1 MSLRA
6 LTDPLLWLRSLWDH
20 HTVLRMS
27 REQLQAR
34 QLQKFRRL
42 AAHARAHSPYYC
54 AIIQERGIAVRTC
67 VPTDFPVLTKQDIAL
82 HFDDI
87 VTDRRITRARIV
99 DFVSQSSDGRNLFD
113 GKYHVMNTSGSSGQ
127 FACHVFSHAAW
138 ISAASLGARVAPLRL
153 RQRVAYVGV
162 TTGHSG
168 GVNLAHSGNQ
178 GANKLFY
185 QMRAYDVLQPIHDVM
200 DDLNAF
206 QPRVVTGYATMLKE
220 LAEAQIQ
227 GKLRIRPWRVASGGE
242 PLLPDARAL
251 IERAF
256 QTQVMNIYASTEH
269 LYMGLTLPGSD
280 GMHLMEDDLIFEL
293 HEDHTC
299 VTNLFND
306 TMPLIRYRMSDVLL
320 PDERP
325 RKDSYPYTKV
335 QSLVGRQENAL
346 IFINEKGQRDFIHPF
361 VVLDLAV
368 PGLNAWQVV
377 LESLSSF
384 RVRVCLEAGCAES
397 QCREAVERV
406 THHFQHILKEKQ
418 MQNVVFEIER
428 VDSLPIDPKT
438 AKFRLVLKSPSY
450 QDMPV

>member
-1 MSLRA
+1 
-6 LTDPLLWLRSLWDH
+6 
-20 HTVLRMS
+20 MS

-42 AAHARAHSPYYC
+42 VAHAQAHSPHYR
-54 AIIQERGIAVRTC
+54 AIIQERGINVRTC

-87 VTDRRITRARIV
+87 VTDRRITRARLV
-99 DFVSQSSDGRNLFD
+99 DFVSRSSDGRNLFE

-138 ISAASLGARVAPLRL
+138 ISAASLGVRVAPLRL

-168 GVNLAHSGNQ
+168 GVNLAHSGNA

-185 QMRAYDVLQPIHDVM
+185 QMRAYDVLQPIHDVI

-220 LAEAQIQ
+220 LAEAQLQ
-227 GKLRIRPWRVASGGE
+227 GTLRIHPWRVASGGE
-242 PLLPDARAL
+242 PLLPEARAL

-269 LYMGLTLPGSD
+269 LYMGLTMPGSD

-293 HEDHTC
+293 HEDHIC

-320 PDERP
+320 PDAGP
-325 RKDSYPYTKV
+325 RNDSYPYTKV
-335 QSLVGRQENAL
+335 QGLVGRQENAL

-361 VVLDLAV
+361 IVLDLAV
-368 PGLNAWQVV
+368 PGLNTWQVV
-377 LESLSSF
+377 MESLVSF
-384 RVRVCLEAGCAES
+384 RVLVCLEEGCDEQRS
-397 QCREAVERV
+397 REAVEKVAR
-406 THHFQHILKEKQ
+406 HFQHILKEKQ
-418 MQNVVFEIER
+418 MQNVQFEIER
-428 VDSLPIDPKT
+428 VNSLSIDPKT
-438 AKFRLVLKSPSY
+438 GKFRLVIKSPHY
-450 QDMPV
+450 QDPPV

>member
-6 LTDPLLWLRSLWDH
+6 LKDPWLWLRSLWDH
-20 HTVLRMS
+20 RTALRMS

-42 AAHARAHSPYYC
+42 AAHAQAHSPYYR
-54 AIIQERGIAVRTC
+54 AIIQERGIDVRTC
-67 VPTDFPVLTKQDIAL
+67 VPTDFPVLTKQDIAR

-87 VTDRRITRARIV
+87 VTDRRITRARVV
-99 DFVSQSSDGRNLFD
+99 DFLAQSSDGGNLFD

-138 ISAASLGARVAPLRL
+138 ISAASLGVRVAPLRL

-162 TTGHSG
+162 ATGHSG
-168 GVNLAHSGNQ
+168 GVNLAQSGNQ

-185 QMRAYDVLQPIHDVM
+185 QMRAYDVLQPIHEVIE
-200 DDLNAF
+200 DLNAF

-220 LAEAQIQ
+220 LAEAQLQ

-293 HEDHTC
+293 HADHTC

-335 QSLVGRQENAL
+335 QGLVGRQENAL
-346 IFINEKGQRDFIHPF
+346 VFINENGQRDFIHPF
-361 VVLDLAV
+361 VILDLAI
-368 PGLNAWQVV
+368 PGLSAWQVM

-384 RVRVCLEAGCAES
+384 RIRVCLEDGCTES
-397 QCREAVERV
+397 RCREAVEQV

-450 QDMPV
+450 QDVPS

>member
-1 MSLRA
+1 M
-6 LTDPLLWLRSLWDH
+6 
-20 HTVLRMS
+20 RMS

-34 QLQKFRRL
+34 QLRKFRRL
-42 AAHARAHSPYYC
+42 AAHAQAYSPYYR
-54 AIIQERGIAVRTC
+54 AIIQERGIDVRTC
-67 VPTDFPVLTKQDIAL
+67 VPTDFPVLTKQDLARY
-82 HFDDI
+82 FDDI

-99 DFVSQSSDGRNLFD
+99 DFLAQSSDGGNLFD
-113 GKYHVMNTSGSSGQ
+113 GKYHVMNTSGSSGH

-138 ISAASLGARVAPLRL
+138 ISAASLGVRVAPLRL

-162 TTGHSG
+162 AKGHSG
-168 GVNLAHSGNQ
+168 GVNLAQSGNQ

-185 QMRAYDVLQPIHDVM
+185 QMRAYDVLQPIHEVI

-220 LAEAQIQ
+220 LAEAQLQ

-293 HEDHTC
+293 HPDHIC
-299 VTNLFND
+299 VTNLYND

-335 QSLVGRQENAL
+335 QGLVGRQENAL
-346 IFINEKGQRDFIHPF
+346 VFINEKGQRDFIHPF
-361 VVLDLAV
+361 VVLDLAI
-368 PGLNAWQVV
+368 PGLSAWQVM

-384 RVRVCLEAGCAES
+384 RIRVCLEEGCDE
-397 QCREAVERV
+397 QGCRGAVEQV

-418 MQNVVFEIER
+418 MQNVVFEVER

-450 QDMPV
+450 QDMPS

>member
-1 MSLRA
+1 
-6 LTDPLLWLRSLWDH
+6 
-20 HTVLRMS
+20 MS
-27 REQLQAR
+27 REQIQAR
-34 QLQKFRRL
+34 QLQKFRHL
-42 AAHARAHSPYYC
+42 VAHAQAHSPYYR
-54 AIIQERGIAVRTC
+54 AIIQERGIDIRTC
-67 VPTDFPVLTKQDIAL
+67 VPADFPVLTKQDIAL

-138 ISAASLGARVAPLRL
+138 ISAASLGVRIAPLRL

-168 GVNLAHSGNQ
+168 GVNLAHSGNE

-185 QMRAYDVLQPIHDVM
+185 QMRAYDVLQPIHDVI

-227 GKLRIRPWRVASGGE
+227 GRLRIRPWRVASGGE

-293 HEDHTC
+293 HADHTC

-335 QSLVGRQENAL
+335 QGLVGRQENAL

-377 LESLSSF
+377 VESLSSF
-384 RVRVCLEAGCAES
+384 RVRVCLEAGCTES

-438 AKFRLVLKSPSY
+438 AKFRLVIKSPDY
-450 QDMPV
+450 QDTPV

>member
-1 MSLRA
+1 
-6 LTDPLLWLRSLWDH
+6 
-20 HTVLRMS
+20 MS

-42 AAHARAHSPYYC
+42 VAHVQAHSPYYA
-54 AIIQERGIAVRTC
+54 AIIQERGINVRTC
-67 VPTDFPVLTKQDIAL
+67 VPTDFPVLTKQDTSR

-99 DFVSQSSDGRNLFD
+99 DFVTHSSDGRDLFE

-138 ISAASLGARVAPLRL
+138 ISAASLGVRVAPLRL

-162 TTGHSG
+162 TTGHSS
-168 GVNLAHSGNQ
+168 GVNLAHSGNE

-185 QMRAYDVLQPIHDVM
+185 QMRAYDVLQPIHDVI
-200 DDLNAF
+200 DDLNDF

-220 LAEAQIQ
+220 LADAQIQ
-227 GKLRIRPWRVASGGE
+227 GRLRIRPWRVASGGE

-256 QTQVMNIYASTEH
+256 HTQVMTIYASTEH

-306 TMPLIRYRMSDVLL
+306 TLPLIRYQMNDVLI
-320 PDERP
+320 PDEGP
-325 RKDSYPYTKV
+325 GKEAYPYTKV

-346 IFINEKGQRDFIHPF
+346 VFINEKGRRDFIHPF
-361 VVLDLAV
+361 IVLDLAV
-368 PGLNAWQVV
+368 PGLNTWQVV
-377 LESLSSF
+377 MESLSSF
-384 RVRVCLEAGCAES
+384 RVLVCLEEGCNEQRS
-397 QCREAVERV
+397 REAVERV
-406 THHFQHILKEKQ
+406 QRHFQYILKEKQ
-418 MQNVVFEIER
+418 MQNVLFEIER
-428 VDSLPIDPKT
+428 VDFLPIDPKT
-438 AKFRLVLKSPSY
+438 GKFRIVTQSPNY
-450 QDMPV
+450 QEMPV